1 LNLSQQGQRSLN
13 LSPQGVKLEST
24 RMTIVSLDSK
34 RSTIAKSP
42 KLMKLSMKV
51 NDGKEPKINKV
62 NDGGQ

>member
-1 LNLSQQGQRSLN
+1 
-13 LSPQGVKLEST
+13 
-24 RMTIVSLDSK
+24 MTIVSLDSK

-62 NDGGQ
+62 NDGGR